1 MNKAIAAIII
11 ALVSLPAWGK
21 VVRGYSTQSAGATA
35 AVVDSIDFRQD
46 LTRVYARLKGTPHT
60 AARIDNITMQ
70 AGKTTLVMNDIDGI
84 DAERWFQ
91 WEDTPYIPIE
101 IDFAPI
107 KNTETKMV
115 FSISGPRGISSWVAT
130 PKTSLNQKK
139 RK

>member
-46 LTRVYARLKGTPHT
+46 LTRVYARLKGTPH
-60 AARIDNITMQ
+60 ITMQ

-107 KNTETKMV
+107 KNTGTKMV